1 MLSSF
6 AVCLCGKAEH
16 QGRRAW
22 WRRPAYIIA
31 SRKPRRRHRNMGWNA
46 TFPEH
51 PRDPLSLSKPHLLVS
66 TTSQQDHIKNQLGSN
81 LLIRW
86 EPLRSSHFLKAL
98 HLATKPISEL
108 LGNTSYPHH
117 STFLL
122 LGRMDRVMLSLIWA
136 SPVSQ
141 FSLAHT
147 AVIEM
152 NAFISLKIKSQLMK
166 KPPISLKWSWVIPLG
181 APLLGALHFRDIP
194 ATVHS
199 SPGLYSSFS
208 EYQTSVRSKDP

>member
-1 MLSSF
+1 MFSGF

-16 QGRRAW
+16 QIRRAW
-22 WRRPAYIIA
+22 WRRPVYIMT
-31 SRKPRRRHRNMGWNA
+31 SRKPRRRHRNMGWES
-46 TFPEH
+46 TFLEH
-51 PRDPLSLSKPHLLVS
+51 PSDPLSLPKPHFLVS
-66 TTSQQDHIKNQLGSN
+66 ATSQQDHISNQLGSN

-86 EPLRSSHFLKAL
+86 EPLVSSHFLKAL

-117 STFLL
+117 SAFLL

-147 AVIEM
+147 V
-152 NAFISLKIKSQLMK
+152 
-166 KPPISLKWSWVIPLG
+166 V
-181 APLLGALHFRDIP
+181 
-194 ATVHS
+194 V
-199 SPGLYSSFS
+199 
-208 EYQTSVRSKDP
+208 